1 MYCNAC
7 GKTIAEDGRFCSH
20 CGNVVGI
27 PPTPKK
33 LMRSRADRKI
43 GGVCAGLAQY
53 LDLDISLVRILW
65 FFITLACGVLPG
77 IVAYVLP
84 WNACAAMTPRSSM
97 KFTETARRSF
107 FSILFRVITNSGIPW
122 PRRSIRATG

>member
-7 GKTIAEDGRFCSH
+7 GKAIAEDGRFCSS

-43 GGVCAGLAQY
+43 AGVCSGLAQY

-65 FFITLACGVLPG
+65 FFIAFVSGVFPG
-77 IVAYVLP
+77 FIAYVLAWIIIP
-84 WNACAAMTPRSSM
+84 EEPELRPVVAAQQP
-97 KFTETARRSF
+97 
-107 FSILFRVITNSGIPW
+107 
-122 PRRSIRATG
+122 ATG

>member
-7 GKTIAEDGRFCSH
+7 GKAIAEEGRYCSH

-27 PPTPKK
+27 VPVPKK

-53 LDLDISLVRILW
+53 LDLDVSLVRILW
-65 FFITLACGVLPG
+65 FFIAFVSGIFPGV
-77 IVAYVLP
+77 VAY
-84 WNACAAMTPRSSM
+84 
-97 KFTETARRSF
+97 
-107 FSILFRVITNSGIPW
+107 ILAWIIIPEE
-122 PRRSIRATG
+122 PLLIPAVSAQQPVTS